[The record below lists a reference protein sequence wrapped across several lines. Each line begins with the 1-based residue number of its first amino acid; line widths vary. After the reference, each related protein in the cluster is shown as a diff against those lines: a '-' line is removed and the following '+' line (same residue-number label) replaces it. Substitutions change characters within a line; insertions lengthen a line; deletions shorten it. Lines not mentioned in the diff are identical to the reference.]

1 MIIKLRN
8 NIVLCGLLSIMSGCV
23 TAPQIGHEVFSIS
36 ADPKN
41 EVVITLT
48 GSSSRYIVKNKDGS
62 FCFGPPPDAAFT
74 DSMSGSMGGLAI
86 TLFDNS
92 TSNSGS
98 SNAIGDAHQRTSLGG
113 RNPNVLITREI
124 LFETCLLMEKAN
136 LTSAQMIDLYKT
148 TLDTIVKLNDKSL
161 DGNAITSD
169 QGASE
174 SLSVTAGSVST
185 SSSGDSSDSSDSS
198 D

>member
-8 NIVLCGLLSIMSGCV
+8 NVVLCGLLSIISGCI
-23 TAPQIGHEVFSIS
+23 TTPQIGHEVSSIRV
-36 ADPKN
+36 DPKS
-41 EVVITLT
+41 EGITLA

-74 DSMSGSMGGLAI
+74 DSMSGSMGGLAL

-92 TSNSGS
+92 TVNSS
-98 SNAIGDAHQRTSLGG
+98 SSDALSDAHQRVGLGG

-136 LTSAQMIDLYKT
+136 LTSAQMIDLHKI
-148 TLDTIVKLNDKSL
+148 TLDAIVKLNDKSL
-161 DGNAITSD
+161 DGNSIKSD

-185 SSSGDSSDSSDSS
+185 SSSGDSSDSSD
-198 D
+198 

>member
-8 NIVLCGLLSIMSGCV
+8 SVVLCGLLFIISGCI
-23 TAPQIGHEVFSIS
+23 TTPQIGHEVSSIR

-41 EVVITLT
+41 EGITLT

-74 DSMSGSMGGLAI
+74 DSMSGSMGGLAL

-92 TSNSGS
+92 SVNSSS
-98 SNAIGDAHQRTSLGG
+98 SNALADAHQRVGLGG
-113 RNPNVLITREI
+113 RNPNVLISREI
-124 LFETCLLMEKAN
+124 LFESCLLMEKAN

-148 TLDTIVKLNDKSL
+148 TLDAIVQINAKSL
-161 DGNAITSD
+161 DGNSIKSD
-169 QGASE
+169 NGASE
-174 SLSVTAGSVST
+174 SLSLTAGSVST
-185 SSSGDSSDSSDSS
+185 SSSDSSDSD

>member
-8 NIVLCGLLSIMSGCV
+8 SVVLCGLLFIISGCI
-23 TAPQIGHEVFSIS
+23 TTPQIGHEVSSIR

-41 EVVITLT
+41 EGITLT

-74 DSMSGSMGGLAI
+74 DSMSGSIGGLAL

-92 TSNSGS
+92 TVNPGS
-98 SNAIGDAHQRTSLGG
+98 SDALADAHQRVGLGG
-113 RNPNVLITREI
+113 RNPNVLISREI
-124 LFETCLLMEKAN
+124 LFESCLLMEKAN

-148 TLDTIVKLNDKSL
+148 TLDAIVQINAKSL
-161 DGNAITSD
+161 DGDSITSD
-169 QGASE
+169 NGASG
-174 SLSVTAGSVST
+174 SLSLTAGSVST
-185 SSSGDSSDSSDSS
+185 SSSDSDN
-198 D
+198 